1 VIMTSSDDRHV
12 AACAQCLCKNSW
24 TLGQRTSIEEK
35 REQPVRVD
43 SRCRIDSAL
52 ECLFAAAVRAPA
64 IADERPM
71 PEELIAYVDGTLTEL
86 RCLFVEQCAQ
96 RCPEI
101 QEEIQ
106 LLRRLG
112 SNPLSIVHKQAF
124 S

>member
-1 VIMTSSDDRHV
+1 MTSSDDLHV
-12 AACAQCLCKNSW
+12 AACAECLCKDSW

-43 SRCRIDSAL
+43 SPCRIDSAL
-52 ECLFAAAVRAPA
+52 ERLFAAAVRAA
-64 IADERPM
+64 ATADERPT
-71 PEELIAYVDGTLTEL
+71 PEELIAYVDGTLTEVQ
-86 RCLFVEQCAQ
+86 CLFVEQCAQ

-112 SNPLSIVHKQAF
+112 SNPLCIVQSQTAF